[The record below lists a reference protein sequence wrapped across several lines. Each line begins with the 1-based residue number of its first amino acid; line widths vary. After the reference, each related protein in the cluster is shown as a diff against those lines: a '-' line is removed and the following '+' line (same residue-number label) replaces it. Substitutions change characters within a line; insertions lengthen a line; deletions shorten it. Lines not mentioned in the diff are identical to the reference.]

1 MTGRAK
7 QAWVMGALLACAVV
21 LGIAGPARAQMGM
34 PDARSMSGI
43 PRPVDDLPDGSVVVL
58 VVRGQITDA
67 LKGQIVE
74 LRAGET
80 TRTAKSDDTG
90 HAQFNGLTPGTAV
103 RASTVIDGQAVQSEV
118 FSLPDHGGV
127 RLILAAGA
135 ASGGG
140 AAGAPAVAGTVTFGG
155 QSRMILE
162 IDDDA
167 VQVYFLLEVVNNSAT
182 PVSPKVPLVIDMPV
196 GATDTTILEGSSPQA
211 SARGSRVTIAGP
223 FAPGATGVQLACR
236 LPVTSARLSFTEV
249 LPAQFDALVV
259 MVQKV
264 GSVQVRSNQ
273 LANQRDVTSEGRTYI
288 MAMGPP
294 LAAGAPFSL
303 DLSGLP
309 YRSATPTRIAL
320 ALAVLLLGGG
330 AWAAARSGASRGAD
344 TARRELE
351 ARRERVFG
359 EFVRLEQQSRAGRVN
374 PDQYREHRDE
384 MMGQLERIYG
394 ELDTAGGQG
403 EEGQT
408 A

>member
-1 MTGRAK
+1 
-7 QAWVMGALLACAVV
+7 
-21 LGIAGPARAQMGM
+21 MGM
-34 PDARSMSGI
+34 PDARGMSGI

-58 VVRGQITDA
+58 VVRGQITNA
-67 LKGQIVE
+67 LKGQTVE

-80 TRTAKSDDTG
+80 TRTAKSDDMG
-90 HAQFNGLTPGTAV
+90 HAQFNGLPPGAAA
-103 RASTVIDGQAVQSEV
+103 RASTVIDGQTVQSEV

-135 ASGGG
+135 TSGGG
-140 AAGAPAVAGTVTFGG
+140 VAVAPAVAGTVTFGG
-155 QSRMILE
+155 QSRIILE

-182 PVSPKVPLVIDMPV
+182 PVNPKVPLVIDMPV

-211 SARGSRVTIAGP
+211 VASGSRITIAGS
-223 FAPGATGVQLACR
+223 FAPGATSVQLACR
-236 LPVTSARLSFTEV
+236 LPVTSADLSFTEK
-249 LPAQFDALVV
+249 LPAQFDALAV

-264 GSVQVRSNQ
+264 GSVRVRSNQ
-273 LANQRDVTSEGRTYI
+273 LTNQREVTSDNRAYI

-309 YRSATPTRIAL
+309 HRSATPTHIAL
-320 ALAVLLLGGG
+320 GLAVLLLGSG
-330 AWAAARSGASRGAD
+330 AWAAARPGARRGAE
-344 TARRELE
+344 TARRDLE
-351 ARRERVFG
+351 ARRERAFG
-359 EFVRLEQQSRAGRVN
+359 DFVRLEQQSRAGRVN
-374 PDQYREHRDE
+374 PDQYRARRDE
-384 MMGQLERIYG
+384 LMGQLERIYG